1 MRRIDI
7 GKGKSK
13 RRQIQTKK
21 KRLIL
26 SGRRKPLS
34 FEMASTPSPVE
45 SSRSV
50 FLGVDVGTGSARAG
64 LFDEKGKL
72 LGSSSSPI
80 QIWKDGACVEQSST
94 DIWLAVC
101 AAVKAA
107 CSQAKVEP
115 TEVKGLG
122 FAATCSLVAVDS
134 DGSPVSVSWTGD
146 SRRNVIV
153 WMDHRAVE
161 QAERINSCKSP
172 VLEYCGGGVSPEM
185 EPPKLLWVKENL
197 QESWSMVFRWMDLS
211 DWLSYRATGDDT
223 RSLCTTVCKWTY
235 LGHAHMQH
243 INEKDS
249 RDMEACGWDDDFWEE
264 IGLGDLVEGHHAKIG
279 RSVAFPGHPLGSGL
293 TPTAAKEL
301 GLVAGIPVG
310 ASLIDA
316 HAGGVGVIESV
327 PPSEAEEHDKEAI
340 CNRMVLVC
348 GTSTCHMAVSRS
360 KLFIPGVWGPFWSAM
375 VPEYWLTEGGQ
386 SATGALLDHIIENH
400 AASPCLANRAASQ
413 KISVFEFM
421 NKMLETMMIEQNQS
435 FVAALTKDMHVL
447 PDFHG
452 NRSPIADPKAKGV
465 IYGLT
470 LDTSDTQ
477 LALLYL
483 ATVQGIAYGTR
494 HIVEHSNAHGHKIN
508 TLLACGGLSKNPIFI
523 QEHADIIGC
532 PIILPRESE
541 SVLLGAAILGAVA
554 TRKYHSLSEAMKALN
569 AAGQVIRPSD
579 DPKVKKYHDAK
590 YQIFRGLY
598 EQQLSFR
605 SMIAQALA

>member
-1 MRRIDI
+1 M
-7 GKGKSK
+7 S
-13 RRQIQTKK
+13 
-21 KRLIL
+21 
-26 SGRRKPLS
+26 SPS
-34 FEMASTPSPVE
+34 SPVADPL
-45 SSRSV
+45 RSV

-64 LFDEKGKL
+64 LFDEEGKL

-80 QIWKDGACVEQSST
+80 QIWKSDACVEQSST
-94 DIWLAVC
+94 DIWLAIC

-107 CSQAKVEP
+107 CSQAKVAP

-122 FAATCSLVAVDS
+122 FAATCSLVAVDADS
-134 DGSPVSVSWTGD
+134 SPVSVSWSGD

-161 QAERINSCKSP
+161 QAERINSCNSP
-172 VLEYCGGGVSPEM
+172 VLEYCGGALSPEM
-185 EPPKLLWVKENL
+185 QPPKLLWVKENL
-197 QESWSMVFRWMDLS
+197 QESWAMVFRWMDLS

-243 INEKDS
+243 INDQNS
-249 RDMEACGWDDDFWEE
+249 RDMEACGWDDEFWEE
-264 IGLGDLVEGHHAKIG
+264 IGLGDLIEGHHAKIG

-293 TPTAAKEL
+293 TPTAAKARNSEL
-301 GLVAGIPVG
+301 GLVPGIPVG
-310 ASLIDA
+310 TSLIDA

-340 CNRMVLVC
+340 SNRMVLVC
-348 GTSTCHMAVSRS
+348 GTSTCHMGVSRS

-400 AASPCLANRAASQ
+400 AASPLLANRAASQ
-413 KISVFEFM
+413 KISVFELL
-421 NKMLETMMIEQNQS
+421 NKLLETMMIEQKQS
-435 FVAALTKDMHVL
+435 FVAALTEDLHVL
-447 PDFHG
+447 PDHHG
-452 NRSPIADPKAKGV
+452 NRSPIADPKSKGV

-470 LDTSDTQ
+470 LDTSVKQ

-494 HIVEHSNAHGHKIN
+494 HIVEHCNAHGHKIN
-508 TLLACGGLSKNPIFI
+508 TLLACGGLSKNPIYI

-554 TRKYHSLSEAMKALN
+554 SRKYRSLSEAMKSLN
-569 AAGQVIRPSD
+569 AAGQVIHPSK

-590 YQIFRGLY
+590 YKIFRDLY
-598 EQQLSFR
+598 TQQLEFR
-605 SMIAQALA
+605 SMMAQALA